1 MFFLFFCLFG
11 CFIARFLHQFSYF
24 AVGLC
29 VCLSVSVFLL
39 DFSFGFYTSSPIFGF
54 LGVVDL
60 SVFFLFVCLF
70 ACFFVRFLHQFAY
83 FGVFGCARF
92 VCLFVCLFL
101 FLHMHEIF

>member
-1 MFFLFFCLFG
+1 MLKLFFSVFREGKLKPRLLPWVSGCLFGWSVCLCVFLFFCLFG

-29 VCLSVSVFLL
+29 VCWSVSVFLL

-70 ACFFVRFLHQFAY
+70 A
-83 FGVFGCARF
+83 
-92 VCLFVCLFL
+92 
-101 FLHMHEIF
+101 